1 MINIGTAIYSLG
13 ITKWGLRGNP
23 TSESEFNAMFHKVT
37 GKDSNGHAI
46 ESNDPSNF
54 GTTWS
59 AVKAKYDELKAA
71 EPMQLL
77 REERN
82 RLLAE
87 TDYWVL
93 SDVGDATSAQ
103 IKYRQ
108 DLRDITKSAT
118 SLEDVTWPTK
128 P

>member
-1 MINIGTAIYSLG
+1 MKHDAIIILYPSVKSVVG
-13 ITKWGLRGNP
+13 EGNSSIAYDANGNVVSWDIDAVATKEAELLAA
-23 TSESEFNAMFHKVT
+23 FKT
-37 GKDSNGHAI
+37 G
-46 ESNDPSNF
+46 E
-54 GTTWS
+54 
-59 AVKAKYDELKAA
+59 
-71 EPMQLL
+71 L

-108 DLRDITKSAT
+108 DLRDVTKSAT